1 MKAAPEDQV
10 ILLDVQRLDNDVT
23 RIAHRITSLQKG
35 DQLTELSKQ
44 AAALRSELVAATGEV
59 EDAER
64 DLARLESD
72 TAVAQARVERDTTM
86 LQNVANAKD
95 AAGLQ
100 SELDSLQR
108 RIGGLETAELEIME
122 NLDGLRARVGD
133 IEANLADVEAARG
146 GLVAE
151 RDAEIAR
158 LTADRES
165 AEQARADVAAK
176 VPAELL
182 ALYDRQR
189 ARYGFG
195 ASLLQGGVSTASGVA
210 LNNSDLQ
217 TIRRA
222 APDDV
227 VLCPDSDAIL
237 VRTAE
242 SGL

>member
-23 RIAHRITSLQKG
+23 RITHRITSLQKG
-35 DQLTELSKQ
+35 DQLTELGKQ

-64 DLARLESD
+64 ELARLESD
-72 TAVAQARVERDTTM
+72 TAIAQARVERDTTM
-86 LQNVANAKD
+86 LQNVGNAKD

-100 SELDSLQR
+100 SELESLQR

-133 IEANLADVEAARG
+133 IEAKLADVEAARG

-151 RDAEIAR
+151 RDAAIAR

>member
-35 DQLTELSKQ
+35 DQLTGLGTK
-44 AAALRSELVAATGEV
+44 AAGLRSELVAATGLV

-64 DLARLESD
+64 ELARLESD
-72 TAVAQARVERDTTM
+72 TATAQARVERDTTM
-86 LQNVANAKD
+86 LQNVSNSKD
-95 AAGLQ
+95 ATGLQ
-100 SELDSLQR
+100 NELESLQR
-108 RIGGLETAELEIME
+108 RIGGLETAELEVME

-133 IEANLADVEAARG
+133 IEAQLADVEAARS

-158 LTADRES
+158 LSSDRAS
-165 AEQARADVAAK
+165 AEQARTDVAAK

-217 TIRRA
+217 DIRRA

>member
-35 DQLTELSKQ
+35 DKLTELGTT
-44 AAALRSELVAATGEV
+44 AAGLRAELAAATGEV

-64 DLARLESD
+64 ELARLESD
-72 TAVAQARVERDTTM
+72 TMTAQARVERDTTM
-86 LQNVANAKD
+86 LEHVSSAKD

-100 SELDSLQR
+100 SELESLQR
-108 RIGGLETAELEIME
+108 RIGDLETAELEVME
-122 NLDGLRARVGD
+122 QLDGFRARVGD
-133 IEANLADVEAARG
+133 VESRLAEVDASRST
-146 GLVAE
+146 LVAE

-158 LTADRES
+158 LESDRAS
-165 AEQARADVAAK
+165 AVQARADVAAK
-176 VPAELL
+176 VPADLL

-195 ASLLQGGVSTASGVA
+195 ASLLQGGVSTASGVT
-210 LNNSDLQ
+210 LTNSDLQ
-217 TIRRA
+217 AIRQA

>member
-1 MKAAPEDQV
+1 MKAAPEDQA

-23 RIAHRITSLQKG
+23 RIEHRITALRKG
-35 DQLTELSKQ
+35 DQLTELSTK
-44 AAALRSELVAATGEV
+44 AAKLRGELAAATGLV

-64 DLARLESD
+64 ELARLESD
-72 TAVAQARVERDTTM
+72 TAIAQARVERDTTL

-108 RIGGLETAELEIME
+108 RIGDLETSELEVME
-122 NLDGLRARVGD
+122 QLDGLRARVGD
-133 IEANLADVEAARG
+133 IEAQLADADAARA
-146 GLVAE
+146 GLVSE
-151 RDAEIAR
+151 RDTEIAR
-158 LTADRES
+158 LEADRTS
-165 AEQARADVAAK
+165 AVQSRADVAAK

-195 ASLLQGGVSTASGVA
+195 ASLLQGGVSTASGVT
-210 LNNSDLQ
+210 LTNSDLQ
-217 TIRRA
+217 TIRAA

-237 VRTAE
+237 VRTPE

>member
-1 MKAAPEDQV
+1 VKAAPEDQV
-10 ILLDVQRLDNDVT
+10 VLLDVQRLDNDVT
-23 RIAHRITSLQKG
+23 RIAHRITALQKG
-35 DQLTELSKQ
+35 EQLTALGTE
-44 AAALRSELVAATGEV
+44 AASLRASLAAATGDV

-72 TAVAQARVERDTTM
+72 TSTAQARVERDTTM
-86 LQNVANAKD
+86 LQSVSSAKD

-100 SELDSLQR
+100 SELESLQR
-108 RIGGLETAELEIME
+108 RIGDLETAELEVME
-122 NLDGLRARVGD
+122 RLDVLRARVGD
-133 IEANLADVEAARG
+133 IETKLAAVESSRTT
-146 GLVAE
+146 LIAE

-158 LTADRES
+158 LEADRAAAVQS
-165 AEQARADVAAK
+165 RADVAAK
-176 VPAELL
+176 VPADLL

-195 ASLLQGGVSTASGVA
+195 ASLLQGGVSTASGVTLTA
-210 LNNSDLQ
+210 SDLQ
-217 TIRRA
+217 QIRAA

>member
-10 ILLDVQRLDNDVT
+10 VLLDLQRLDNDVT
-23 RIAHRITSLQKG
+23 RLSHRITSLQKG
-35 DQLTELSKQ
+35 DRLTELGAS
-44 AAALRSELVAATGEV
+44 AASLRAELAAATGRV

-72 TAVAQARVERDTTM
+72 IATAQARIQRDTTM
-86 LQNVANAKD
+86 LQNVTNAKD

-100 SELDSLQR
+100 SEMDSLDR
-108 RIGGLETAELEIME
+108 RVGDLETAELEVME
-122 NLDGLRARVGD
+122 QLDVHRARVGD
-133 IEANLADVEAARG
+133 IEAQLAQVDADRAA
-146 GLVAE
+146 LVGE

-158 LTADRES
+158 VEADRQS
-165 AEQARADVAAK
+165 AVASRAAVAAK
-176 VPAELL
+176 VPADLL

-195 ASLLQGGVSTASGVA
+195 ASLLQGGVSTASGVTLTA
-210 LNNSDLQ
+210 SDLQ
-217 TIRRA
+217 TIRQA